1 MRESSTKC
9 KLFSTIGFI
18 GRNNVFSRI
27 PARICS
33 GAGGIFA
40 RFGGDRRSGATLATG
55 ARKAEH
61 MSVQERISVKG
72 GGELD
77 KVRGTNR
84 IKRGE
89 RRTRR
94 TTRGRWSVRG
104 HGRMIDRIDARV
116 KQNQNVRKTDTYL
129 GIRMYGKPHMYDFR
143 TCPEFGHRISG
154 QTYSQC
160 VRKSD
165 KRQMDKDIQNRMVP
179 PRLEAGASTVRHRSP
194 DHQPHARLAT
204 CTQPPNR
211 PDPRTKNPHPHTATT
226 TTQAISTLYAQLQ
239 SQLAFVR
246 M

>member
-94 TTRGRWSVRG
+94 TSSHSREHRQDRCASQAKPECPKNG
-104 HGRMIDRIDARV
+104 HIFGNTD
-116 KQNQNVRKTDTYL
+116 VRKTAHVRFSD
-129 GIRMYGKPHMYDFR
+129 MSDFR
-143 TCPEFGHRISG
+143 T
-154 QTYSQC
+154 
-160 VRKSD
+160 
-165 KRQMDKDIQNRMVP
+165 
-179 PRLEAGASTVRHRSP
+179 
-194 DHQPHARLAT
+194 
-204 CTQPPNR
+204 
-211 PDPRTKNPHPHTATT
+211 
-226 TTQAISTLYAQLQ
+226 
-239 SQLAFVR
+239 
-246 M
+246 